1 MGRLFPEHVVEHM
14 VANPPALPDGGA
26 RRRDAELTRE
36 FLSPLRPFPPPEE
49 LPVVVAARMS
59 LSFPILLSAV
69 PLYRIDWSRERNQ
82 RLDTEWRQW
91 RTAGEQGE
99 RPAEHPTADVCWFTD
114 GGASSNFPVHFF
126 DAPLPRRPTFAIN
139 LRPFH
144 SDHPETAQQA
154 DNVWMVPSATGGQL
168 AWWYALP
175 AAGGM
180 LDGRLA
186 AFLGNIVRT
195 MQNRVDDAHLRMP
208 GVRDRVVHVSL
219 SDTEGGMNLTMAPAT
234 ITTLTERGREAG
246 AKLVRRFGEE
256 RAPDEPLSWRDH
268 RWTRLRCAMPAVAEL
283 LANVAEAF
291 DAPPGDGTP
300 GYRDLLTAGHGPP
313 YTMTAGRR
321 EAAGVA
327 FERLVELGN
336 GLDAAQDAFGADRPQ
351 PPPGARMV
359 PPD

>member
-1 MGRLFPEHVVEHM
+1 M
-14 VANPPALPDGGA
+14 VANPPELPDGAA

-36 FLSPLRPFPPPEE
+36 FLAPLRPLPPPSQ

-69 PLYRIDWSRERNQ
+69 PLHRIDWSREENQ
-82 RLDTEWRQW
+82 RLDAAWRQW
-91 RTAGEQGE
+91 RSAGEQGE
-99 RPAEHPTADVCWFTD
+99 RPAEHPTAEVCWFTD

-144 SDHPETAQQA
+144 PDHPETQEQG

-175 AAGGM
+175 AAGG
-180 LDGRLA
+180 LFDRRLA

-195 MQNRVDDAHLRMP
+195 MQNRVDDAQLRMP

-234 ITTLTERGREAG
+234 ITTLTQRGRAAG

-268 RWTRLRCAMPAVAEL
+268 RWTRLRSAMPAVAEL

-291 DAPPGDGTP
+291 DAPPDGGAP
-300 GYRDLLTAGHGPP
+300 GYRDLLAAGHGPP
-313 YTMTAGRR
+313 YTMTAARR
-321 EAAGVA
+321 EVAGVA
-327 FERLVELGN
+327 FDRVVELGN
-336 GLDAAQDAFGADRPQ
+336 DLAAAQDAFDADRPQ